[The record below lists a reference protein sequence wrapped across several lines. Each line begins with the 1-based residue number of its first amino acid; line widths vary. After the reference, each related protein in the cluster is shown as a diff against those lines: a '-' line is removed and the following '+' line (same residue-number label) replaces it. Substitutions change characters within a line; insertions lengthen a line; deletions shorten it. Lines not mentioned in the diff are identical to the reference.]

1 MLYFKIIYEYST
13 LKKISNIIY
22 WMILIELKAKLDTL
36 PDLIRRYSDEK
47 EGTENCF
54 QSNGLFFSP
63 VNPL

>member
-1 MLYFKIIYEYST
+1 
-13 LKKISNIIY
+13 
-22 WMILIELKAKLDTL
+22 MILIELKAKLDTL